1 MNTIFLSALTAL
13 PFLASP
19 AFAGGVN
26 ASTCKS
32 VGKEYSLNQVRST
45 LGTNGDLTSTASF
58 MGTVTTSYNF
68 NGYGM
73 CIVIFRNGRSTMS
86 SWVRPL

>member
-1 MNTIFLSALTAL
+1 MKKIFLSALTAL

-19 AFAGGVN
+19 AFAGGVS
-26 ASTCKS
+26 ASTCKT
-32 VGKEYSLNQVRST
+32 VGQEYSLNQVRLT
-45 LGTNGDLTSTASF
+45 LGTNGALTSTASF

-68 NGYGM
+68 NGNGT

-86 SWVRPL
+86 SWMRPL